1 MSSGTISQNPIRSA
15 SPRGGAKTREP
26 RTKQDP
32 AVLVREQGVI
42 EQIALKLI
50 ERRMNQ
56 QTVLWSYKPNELKSK
71 GRKKTSED
79 VARRRA
85 KLQLCKVARN
95 RVITTMH
102 ELSKAEYDRLVP
114 RAVDFIFANGWMEI
128 VSEHVSIEPAKAPSA
143 ARAGRTQVQHRER
156 RMIPKV
162 TASGQAAYGRW
173 KAVQTNH
180 PSTGNVAVIRKAVAA

>member
-1 MSSGTISQNPIRSA
+1 MSSGTISQNPIRST

-26 RTKQDP
+26 RTKQDL
-32 AVLVREQGVI
+32 AVQAREQGVI

-102 ELSKAEYDRLVP
+102 ELSRVEYDRLVP

-128 VSEHVSIEPAKAPSA
+128 VSEHVTLEPAKASGA
-143 ARAGRTQVQHRER
+143 ARGRPQVQHRER

-180 PSTGNVAVIRKAVAA
+180 PSTGNITVIRKAVAV